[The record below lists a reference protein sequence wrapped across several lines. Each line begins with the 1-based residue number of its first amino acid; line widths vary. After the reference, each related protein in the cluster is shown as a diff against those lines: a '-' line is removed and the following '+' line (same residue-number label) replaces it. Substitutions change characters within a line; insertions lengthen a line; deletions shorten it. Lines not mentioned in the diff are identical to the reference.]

1 LTSIVLARR
10 YARALFSLGKEL
22 GELDAIREKVVALD
36 AFFRENPEIEQALS
50 NPIYPS
56 DVKKTVTEE
65 IVKAF
70 KMSGPLETFLGLL
83 VERRRVHYFHQIIDV
98 FQELVD
104 EDKGVV
110 KAIVRTAVPLTVD
123 LSEKVKEL
131 LAKVAGRQVVVQVKE
146 DPEIIGGIIVRIGDT
161 VWDGS
166 IRSQLQAL
174 KQSIERG
181 EAR

>member
-1 LTSIVLARR
+1 
-10 YARALFSLGKEL
+10 LGKEI
-22 GELDAIREKVVALD
+22 GELDSIREKVVAID
-36 AFFRENPEIEQALS
+36 AFFRENPDIEQALS
-50 NPIYPS
+50 NPIYPP
-56 DVKKTVTEE
+56 DVKKAVTEE

-70 KMSGPLETFLGLL
+70 EMSGALETFLGLL
-83 VERRRVHYFHQIIDV
+83 IERRRVHYFHLIIDA
-98 FQELVD
+98 FQEFVD
-104 EDKGVV
+104 EEKGVV
-110 KAIVRTAVPLTVD
+110 KAIVKTAVPLPDD
-123 LSEKVKEL
+123 LSEKVKDL
-131 LAKVAGRQVVVQVKE
+131 LAKVAGKQVVVQVKE